1 MFESVTMKEPG
12 PYYRFVRFRHKL
24 FVLAIVA
31 ALAGCG
37 GPADRIKERANA
49 LTSPTP
55 TPGERDISGAYE
67 VSGTAGGGLDPY
79 KGTLA
84 IEPQGDLYSFR
95 WTLEKGNRVGTGVQ
109 YGNSVAAAF
118 APTGEGKGCGVGVY
132 KILPDGTL
140 DGRRALFGENKF
152 SIEKATR
159 TEGDTFGAKYSI
171 TGTTAEG
178 QPYSG
183 TLETKK
189 DGDGYD
195 FVWRTDK
202 PLAGF
207 GIWRGSAAAV
217 GFGGPQCSFAY
228 YDILSSSSLEGFWG
242 SPKQITFGK
251 ETAKR

>member
-1 MFESVTMKEPG
+1 
-12 PYYRFVRFRHKL
+12 VRFSQKFFL
-24 FVLAIVA
+24 AICAAVLAA
-31 ALAGCG
+31 CA

-49 LTSPTP
+49 LSSPTP
-55 TPGERDISGAYE
+55 TPAERDISGAYA
-67 VSGTAGGGLDPY
+67 VTGTAGGGLDPY
-79 KGTLA
+79 TGTLA

-95 WTLEKGNRVGTGVQ
+95 WTLPKENRVGAGVQ

-140 DGRRALFGENKF
+140 DGRRAAFGENAF
-152 SIEKATR
+152 GIEKATR
-159 TEGDTFGAKYSI
+159 TEGDTFAGKYAI
-171 TGTTAEG
+171 TGTTADG
-178 QPYSG
+178 QPYAG

-189 DGDGYD
+189 DGEGYD
-195 FVWRTDK
+195 FIWKTDK

-207 GIWRGSAAAV
+207 GIWRGTAAAV

-228 YDILSSSSLEGFWG
+228 YDILSSTSLEGFWG

-251 ETAKR
+251 ESAKR